1 MSWHNLERP
10 SHNNSIQ
17 LLATMKAQST
27 TTIRMEKPN
36 QDHHNPSSPCT
47 TRFHLP
53 QTSLIW
59 GLFHLWG
66 STRETSRRSVSI
78 FSGLWSHTPRRHANQ
93 NVILATVAEPMKS
106 WVRKIALAPRDF
118 VYLEHYLS
126 GAYFIFGGPQ
136 VMLVDGLCRFTAL
149 YHLPNRERTP
159 RCTNSLRNV
168 ISFG

>member
-1 MSWHNLERP
+1 MKSVVPDGWVE
-10 SHNNSIQ
+10 Q
-17 LLATMKAQST
+17 LIFSVQCRDITSRDHP
-27 TTIRMEKPN
+27 TTIQYNCLPLWKRKVPEWKPN
-36 QDHHNPSSPCT
+36 QNHHNPSSPCT
-47 TRFHLP
+47 RRFHLP

-66 STRETSRRSVSI
+66 STRETSRKSVSI

-136 VMLVDGLCRFTAL
+136 VMLVDGLYRFTA
-149 YHLPNRERTP
+149 P
-159 RCTNSLRNV
+159 
-168 ISFG
+168 